1 MALPLP
7 YCLTDTLRRS
17 KKSHWGIAGFIP
29 EPPFQQIC
37 VNQREICQSAV
48 TNSPPPQGPGF
59 QNRGLHI
66 KHKTLVLAV
75 MINRENSEKYYV
87 GIDAGSVSLNCVV
100 INQAKDIIYESPY
113 KRHLGKVEE
122 EVLLLLHELYE
133 KLGRQKIKAV
143 AFTGNH
149 GHKISQRMGA
159 FYEFETISQVLGG
172 LCVEP
177 NVRTIISMG
186 GQDTAL
192 LQIGHD
198 DGSWELEY
206 FNTNG
211 PCASGTG
218 SFIDQQAQRLATSI
232 YDKKVNI
239 SQDQIDSILA
249 DFIALGLKSQSPA
262 NVACR
267 CTVFTKSDMI
277 HLQNKGEKLEDIIY
291 GLHIGNARNY
301 MSTIVSNRVLENPI
315 LFVGGLSINE
325 LQVRAFERYFPG
337 LVVPQYN
344 TSIGALGVALQALQ
358 SGIENRLNIGESSM
372 TRPEDTFSLP
382 VARKLDLRQT
392 DFPEDNEVQKRP
404 MRKNLR
410 VYLGIDIGS
419 TTTKHALIT
428 EEREIIHKQYVH
440 TQGKPVEVTQKL
452 LAAIRDDMG
461 DKVNIIGTATTGSG
475 RNVVGDFLNADL
487 IIDEITA
494 HARGAVEIDPS
505 IDTIFEIGGQ
515 DSKYIFIANT
525 YPLDF
530 DMNKVCAAGTG
541 SFLHELANKYGI
553 NIVDEFQ
560 QIALSTDRP
569 IKLAE
574 RCTVFM
580 ESDLVSY
587 HQKGVSKNDLIG
599 GLCYAI
605 VHNYLNRVV
614 EKRTVGQRV
623 MFLGGPSL
631 NKGVV
636 AAFENV
642 LGRGLVVPKHREV
655 LGAFGAAISLQEK
668 MMRENKSQSIW
679 RGLDSAINDRMV
691 YKEKICRADP
701 NCHNQCK
708 LKIYDFDGRKSIWG
722 GECGRYELV
731 AKKGSK
737 KENYFQLRE
746 NTWHAHMSGVYEQ
759 LGAEPVMEVDGRPTI
774 GMQRALY
781 CLQTGV
787 LWAHF
792 FDQLGFRLV
801 LTPPTNS
808 HISSSGI
815 EAMVAETCYP
825 IKVSHGHVKELVGK
839 TRYLFLPSL
848 INMATRDDS
857 EMGFYCPLVQS
868 NHYMVRCALN
878 LDKDAILSPI
888 VHLKHDTPSLAIE
901 LGEQLSRKLRRSGS
915 EIRHALEYAL
925 ERQDRFVRDM
935 YRKGREIL
943 ENHSPDIPLVVVT
956 GRPYNLYDERLNLRL
971 GQNLGKIGVA
981 ALPMDFFD
989 ITSVDLS
996 DFPSMY
1002 WGLGAQ
1008 ILRTAKVIEAQPNY
1022 FGLHITNFSCGA
1034 DSFIEHFYKYIMGD
1048 KPYLILEL
1056 DEHSAVA
1063 GVMTRLEAYKN
1074 VIENAMQR
1082 LNAEFPVGFRAAG

>member
-1 MALPLP
+1 MVEE
-7 YCLTDTLRRS
+7 R
-17 KKSHWGIAGFIP
+17 
-29 EPPFQQIC
+29 
-37 VNQREICQSAV
+37 
-48 TNSPPPQGPGF
+48 
-59 QNRGLHI
+59 NRG
-66 KHKTLVLAV
+66 
-75 MINRENSEKYYV
+75 NSDKYVV
-87 GIDAGSVSLNCVV
+87 GIDAGSVSLNGVV
-100 INQAKDIIYESPY
+100 INQAKELIYESPY

-122 EVLLLLHELYE
+122 EVLKLIRELYE
-133 KLGRQKIKAV
+133 ELGGENIKAV

-149 GHKISQRMGA
+149 GQKISQQMGG
-159 FYEFETISQVLGG
+159 FYEFETISQVLGA
-172 LCVEP
+172 LLIQP

-192 LQIGHD
+192 FQIKHD
-198 DGSWELEY
+198 DDGWELDY
-206 FNTNG
+206 FNANG

-232 YDKKVNI
+232 YDKKVDI
-239 SQDQIDSILA
+239 SQDQIDKILA
-249 DFIALGLKSQSPA
+249 DFIKLGLESQVPA

-277 HLQNKGEKLEDIIY
+277 HLQNKGERLEDIIY
-291 GLHIGNARNY
+291 GLHVGNARNY
-301 MSTIVSNRVLENPI
+301 MSTIVSNRVLEEPI
-315 LFVGGLSINE
+315 LFVGGLSMNE
-325 LQVRAFERYFPG
+325 LQLRAFRKYFPG
-337 LVVPQYN
+337 LMVPEHN
-344 TSIGALGVALQALQ
+344 MSIGALGVALQALEL
-358 SGIENRLNIGESSM
+358 GIENRLNPDGSIV
-372 TRPEDTFSLP
+372 TTKEDSLGLP
-382 VARKLDLRQT
+382 LASKLELKQT
-392 DFPEDNEVQKRP
+392 DFPEDNEVRKRSIKKKIP
-404 MRKNLR
+404 

-419 TTTKHALIT
+419 TTTKHAIIN
-428 EEREIIHKQYVH
+428 EDYEIIHKRYVQ

-452 LAAIRDDMG
+452 LKAIRDEMG
-461 DKVNIIGTATTGSG
+461 DKIDIIGTATTGSG

-494 HARGAVEIDPS
+494 HARGAVEIDAT

-515 DSKYIFIANT
+515 DSKYIYIANT

-560 QIALSTDRP
+560 EIALSSVRP

-587 HQKGVSKNDLIG
+587 HQKGISKNDLIA

-614 EKRTVGQRV
+614 GKRKVGQRV

-642 LGRGLVVPKHREV
+642 LGGGLVVPKHREV
-655 LGAFGAAISLQEK
+655 LGAFGAAISVQEK
-668 MMRENKSQSIW
+668 MTHEKRKKSVF
-679 RGLDSAINDRMV
+679 RGLDSAINDRMT

-701 NCHNQCK
+701 KCHNQCK

-722 GECGRYELV
+722 GECGRYELIGRKGP
-731 AKKGSK
+731 KKK
-737 KENYFQLRE
+737 NYFQLRE
-746 NTWHAHMSGVYEQ
+746 KMWLAHMSGVYDE
-759 LGAEPVMEVDGRPTI
+759 LRGEPVMEVDGRPTI

-781 CLQTGV
+781 ALQTGV

-792 FDQLGFRLV
+792 FDRLGFRLV
-801 LTPPTNS
+801 FTPPTNS

-815 EAMVAETCYP
+815 EAMTAETCYP
-825 IKVSHGHVKELVGK
+825 IKVSHGHVKELIGK
-839 TRYLFLPSL
+839 TRYLYLPS
-848 INMATRDDS
+848 IVNMRTPEDS
-857 EMGFYCPLVQS
+857 ERGFYCPLVQA
-868 NHYMVRCALN
+868 NQYMVRSALD
-878 LDKDAILSPI
+878 LDRDSILSPI
-888 VHLKHDTPSLAIE
+888 IHLKYDTPSLAIE
-901 LGEQLSRKLRRSGS
+901 LGEQLSGRLGKSRS
-915 EIRHALEYAL
+915 EIRKALEYAL
-925 ERQDRFVRDM
+925 ERQDGFNREM
-935 YRKGREIL
+935 YEKGQEIIDA
-943 ENHSPDIPLVVVT
+943 HSPESPLVVVT
-956 GRPYNLYDERLNLRL
+956 GRPYNLHDERLNLRL
-971 GQNLGKIGVA
+971 GQNLAKIGVS
-981 ALPMDFFD
+981 ALPMDFID
-989 ITSVDLS
+989 VTAVDLS

-1002 WGLGAQ
+1002 WGLGAH
-1008 ILRTAKVIEAQPNY
+1008 IVRTAKFIEGHPNY

-1063 GVMTRLEAYKN
+1063 GMMTRLEAYKN
-1074 VIENAMQR
+1074 VIENTMQK
-1082 LNAEFPVGFRAAG
+1082 LNRELYTGLRAAS